1 MLRRKQAELAQH
13 VQEEQERLAR
23 VEARLRQIEQEG
35 RMPTNEVVIRRVDSL
50 QVAAIR
56 DVAPT
61 FGEQGHLWEE
71 LGNYLARQHVN
82 PVGPCLTVYH
92 DTESRERDVELE
104 VCEQVTGRPPSEGRV
119 KVHELPA
126 VEKMACILHH
136 GGFERV
142 GETYD
147 TLLKW
152 IETNGYRIVGPNREV
167 YLLAVAD
174 TSGGV
179 QYPSE
184 YLTDKDANR
193 LTELQF
199 PVDKA

>member
-1 MLRRKQAELAQH
+1 
-13 VQEEQERLAR
+13 
-23 VEARLRQIEQEG
+23 
-35 RMPTNEVVIRRVDSL
+35 MPTNEVIIKRVEPQ

-56 DVAPT
+56 DTVPT
-61 FGEQGHLWEE
+61 FGEQEHLWGE

-82 PVGPCLTVYH
+82 PIGPCLTIYY
-92 DTESRERDVELE
+92 DAEYRERDVDIE
-104 VCEQVTGRPPSEGRV
+104 VCEQVAGRPPSEERV
-119 KVHELPA
+119 KIHALPA

-136 GGFERV
+136 GGFEHV

-147 TLLKW
+147 TLIKW
-152 IETNGYRIVGPNREV
+152 IEANGYRIVGPNREV

-174 TSGGV
+174 ASGEV
-179 QYPSE
+179 QYPPE

-199 PVDKA
+199 PVEKV